1 LIDNE
6 KGGKQEIVESNK
18 KDGTRAKR
26 STEKKVWE
34 GSWPLYSSYDSK
46 ISAKPAQK
54 VKVAWRNPTKN
65 AVTSSVLFLKSGRF
79 HFLLLGC

>member
-6 KGGKQEIVESNK
+6 KGEKQEIVESNK

-34 GSWPLYSSYDSK
+34 GSWSLYSSYDSK